1 MKTLIEIIRAL
12 VCAALFVFI
21 FFPIWL
27 TLTVIEMLRNPRR

>member
-1 MKTLIEIIRAL
+1 MTTIIEIIRAL

-27 TLTVIEMLRNPRR
+27 TLTVIEMLRNLRR